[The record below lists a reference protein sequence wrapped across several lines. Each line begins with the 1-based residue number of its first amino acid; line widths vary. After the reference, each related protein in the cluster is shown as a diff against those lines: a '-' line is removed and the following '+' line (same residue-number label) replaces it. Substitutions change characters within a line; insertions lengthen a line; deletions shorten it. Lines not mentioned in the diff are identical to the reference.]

1 MKVIELR
8 NEVQQPE
15 TALAEERA
23 EKVNVQAEAARE
35 RLELQM
41 QHHAEMERTTMALQR
56 V

>member
-1 MKVIELR
+1 MFELH
-8 NEVQQPE
+8 NEVQRAE
-15 TALAEERA
+15 IALAEERA